1 MQKKT
6 LMGSLPVYAQH
17 LSEQTGVKV
26 LVEGSQ
32 AYTDGTKVVVP
43 FTETDPELSFG
54 YVAHECSHVRNTD
67 MQYFGEAQAVPFRLA
82 VLNIL
87 EDIRIERLSMDQ
99 YPGTEGDL
107 NHLVTVVL
115 GDRLDPAE
123 VARKPA
129 LHVVHDTLLLAGRW
143 QVLGQDLEQP
153 ATVMLQ
159 AQEKLLGAQLS
170 ARIMQ
175 KVGEVLQCDSTREV
189 LALADAILA
198 LLPSQED
205 PQDEGGSDQQEQP
218 PQENSQESS
227 GGGQGDQQDQEQPD
241 SQPQEGDDASASEAD
256 SDEGEGQSQGEEAGQ
271 PDSEQKNSA
280 GDQAGDGQDDRQDGG
295 SSRSQGGDTPAEA
308 EGDDAA
314 GDSGSQSG
322 DHPSQEA
329 NDLREQAMQATAGD
343 LQGLISEVG
352 DKAAELLSQKARRD
366 PCARRLLSLA
376 GRSCLR
382 SDAAS
387 GRRVQLGLEQSSGLR
402 QCLNGLL
409 QAQVDCRVSLKRQG
423 KRLDTSRIALLK
435 AGETRVFRSKARA
448 ERQSAAI
455 QFLLDKSGSMS
466 GAMDEAEAAL
476 YAVLHAVENLPQ
488 VSTGAIAFPERGSD
502 SVTRCALIKGH
513 RERLLQAVRLGGFG
527 AMHQGCTPL
536 GEALWPAAVEL
547 LRAKGERKILFV
559 ITDGEPD
566 SPLLAREMVERCEN
580 SGIDVIALGFGG
592 ATADL
597 LSRTFTRFR
606 AVGQVSRLKQALFEL
621 VREVLVA

>member
-26 LVEGSQ
+26 VVEGSQ

-43 FTETDPELSFG
+43 FTESDPELSFG

-67 MQYFGEAQAVPFRLA
+67 MQYFGEAQAVPFRLS

-123 VARKPA
+123 VAQKPA

-143 QVLGQDLEQP
+143 QVLGQELEQP

-175 KVGEVLQCDSTREV
+175 KVGEVLQCDSTRDV
-189 LALADAILA
+189 LALADAIIA

-205 PQDEGGSDQQEQP
+205 PQDKGGSDQQEQP

-241 SQPQEGDDASASEAD
+241 SQPQEG
-256 SDEGEGQSQGEEAGQ
+256 EGQSQGEEAGQ

-280 GDQAGDGQDDRQDGG
+280 GNRAGDGQDDRQDGG

-476 YAVLHAVENLPQ
+476 YAVLQAVENLPQ

-513 RERLLQAVRLGGFG
+513 RERLHQAVRLGGFG

-566 SPLLAREMVERCEN
+566 SPWLAQEMVERCEN

-592 ATADL
+592 ATVDL

>member
-67 MQYFGEAQAVPFRLA
+67 MQYFGEAQAVPFRLS

-107 NHLVTVVL
+107 NHLAKAVL
-115 GDRLDPAE
+115 GDRLDPAD

-143 QVLGQDLEQP
+143 QMLGQDLEQP

-175 KVGEVLQCDSTREV
+175 KVGEVLQCHSTREV
-189 LALADAILA
+189 LALADAIIA

-205 PQDEGGSDQQEQP
+205 QQDEEEQG
-218 PQENSQESS
+218 E
-227 GGGQGDQQDQEQPD
+227 QDQEQQEN
-241 SQPQEGDDASASEAD
+241 QPQEGDDASASEAD

-271 PDSEQKNSA
+271 PDSEPKNSA

-308 EGDDAA
+308 EGDDTA

-387 GRRVQLGLEQSSGLR
+387 RRRVQLGLEQSSGLR

-455 QFLLDKSGSMS
+455 QFLLDKSGSMRA
-466 GAMDEAEAAL
+466 AMDEAEAAL
-476 YAVLHAVENLPQ
+476 YAVLHAVENLPL
-488 VSTGAIAFPERGSD
+488 VSTGALAFPERGVD
-502 SVTRCALIKGH
+502 DVTRCALIKGH
-513 RERLLQAVRLGGFG
+513 KERLHQAVRLGGFG

-566 SPLLAREMVERCEN
+566 SPWLAQEMVERCEN

-606 AVGQVSRLKQALFEL
+606 AVGQVSRLKQTLFEL

>member
-26 LVEGSQ
+26 VVEGTQ
-32 AYTDGTKVVVP
+32 AYTDGAKVVVP

-67 MQYFGEAQAVPFRLA
+67 MQYFAEAQAVPFRLSLLK
-82 VLNIL
+82 VL

-107 NHLVTVVL
+107 NHLAKAVL

-143 QVLGQDLEQP
+143 QMLGQDLEQP

-159 AQEKLLGAQLS
+159 TQEKLLGAQLS
-170 ARIMQ
+170 ARVMQ
-175 KVGEVLQCDSTREV
+175 KVGEVLQCDSTRDV
-189 LALADAILA
+189 LDLADAIIA

-205 PQDEGGSDQQEQP
+205 QQDKGGPDQKDQS
-218 PQENSQESS
+218 PQEYSQERSE
-227 GGGQGDQQDQEQPD
+227 GGQGDQQDQEQ
-241 SQPQEGDDASASEAD
+241 QEGQQEGDDASASEAD
-256 SDEGEGQSQGEEAGQ
+256 SDEGGSESQGEEAGQ
-271 PDSEQKNSA
+271 PDSEPKNSA
-280 GDQAGDGQDDRQDGG
+280 GNQAGDGQDDRQDGG
-295 SSRSQGGDTPAEA
+295 SSRSQGGDTPAAA
-308 EGDDAA
+308 EGDDAT

-376 GRSCLR
+376 GRSSSR

-387 GRRVQLGLEQSSGLR
+387 ERRISLGLMQSSGLR

-455 QFLLDKSGSMS
+455 QFLLDKSGSMD
-466 GAMDEAEAAL
+466 GAMDAAEAAL
-476 YAVLHAVENLPQ
+476 YAVLQAVENLPQ
-488 VSTGAIAFPERGSD
+488 VSTGAIAFPEEGTD
-502 SVTRCALIKGH
+502 GVTRCTLIKGH

-527 AMHQGCTPL
+527 ALPQGFTPL
-536 GEALWPAAVEL
+536 AEALWPAAVEL
-547 LRAKGERKILFV
+547 LWAQGERKILFV

-580 SGIDVIALGFGG
+580 SGIDVLALGFGK
-592 ATADL
+592 ATAAL
-597 LSRTFTRFR
+597 LSQTFTKYR
-606 AVGQVSRLKQALFEL
+606 AVGQVSRLKQSLFEL

>member
-26 LVEGSQ
+26 VVEGTQ
-32 AYTDGTKVVVP
+32 AYTDGAKVVVP
-43 FTETDPELSFG
+43 FTESDPELSFG

-67 MQYFGEAQAVPFRLA
+67 MQCFGEAQAVPFRLA

-107 NHLVTVVL
+107 NHLAKVVL

-129 LHVVHDTLLLAGRW
+129 LHVVHDTLLLAGRR
-143 QVLGQDLEQP
+143 QMLGQDLEQP

-159 AQEKLLGAQLS
+159 VHEKLLGAQLS

-189 LALADAILA
+189 LALADAIIA

-205 PQDEGGSDQQEQP
+205 QQDEEEQG
-218 PQENSQESS
+218 E
-227 GGGQGDQQDQEQPD
+227 QDQEQQEN
-241 SQPQEGDDASASEAD
+241 QPQEGDDASASKPD
-256 SDEGEGQSQGEEAGQ
+256 SAAGEGEGESQSQSQGEEAGQ
-271 PDSEQKNSA
+271 PDSEPKNSA

-476 YAVLHAVENLPQ
+476 YAVLQAVENLPQ

-513 RERLLQAVRLGGFG
+513 RERLHQAVRLGGFG

-566 SPLLAREMVERCEN
+566 SPWLAQEMVERCEN

-592 ATADL
+592 ATVDL

>member
-1 MQKKT
+1 
-6 LMGSLPVYAQH
+6 MGSLPVYAQH

-26 LVEGSQ
+26 VVEGSQ
-32 AYTDGTKVVVP
+32 TYTDGTKVVVP

-67 MQYFGEAQAVPFRLA
+67 MQYFGEAQAVPFRLS

-87 EDIRIERLSMDQ
+87 EDIRIERMSMDQ

-107 NHLVTVVL
+107 NHLAKAVL
-115 GDRLDPAE
+115 GDRLDPAD
-123 VARKPA
+123 VAQKPA
-129 LHVVHDTLLLAGRW
+129 LHVVHDTLLLAGRR
-143 QVLGQDLEQP
+143 QMLGQDLEQP

-189 LALADAILA
+189 LALADAIIA

-205 PQDEGGSDQQEQP
+205 QQDEGGAEQQEQP
-218 PQENSQESS
+218 PQENSQENS
-227 GGGQGDQQDQEQPD
+227 GGGQGDQQDQEQPEN
-241 SQPQEGDDASASEAD
+241 QPQEGDDASASEAD
-256 SDEGEGQSQGEEAGQ
+256 SDEGESESQSQGEEAGQ

-280 GDQAGDGQDDRQDGG
+280 GNQAGDGQDDRQDGG

-314 GDSGSQSG
+314 GDSGSQPG

-343 LQGLISEVG
+343 LHGLISEVG

-387 GRRVQLGLEQSSGLR
+387 ERRVQLGLEQSSGLR

-455 QFLLDKSGSMS
+455 QFLLDKSGSMRA
-466 GAMDEAEAAL
+466 AMDEAEAAL
-476 YAVLHAVENLPQ
+476 YAVLQAVENLPL
-488 VSTGAIAFPERGSD
+488 VSTGALAFPERGVD
-502 SVTRCALIKGH
+502 DVTRCALIKGH
-513 RERLLQAVRLGGFG
+513 KERLHQAVRLGGFG

-566 SPLLAREMVERCEN
+566 SAWLAQEMVERCEN
-580 SGIDVIALGFGG
+580 TGIEVIALGFGG

>member
-26 LVEGSQ
+26 VVEGTQ
-32 AYTDGTKVVVP
+32 AYTDGAKVVVP

-67 MQYFGEAQAVPFRLA
+67 MQCFKEAAAVPFRHA

-107 NHLVTVVL
+107 NHLVKAVL
-115 GDRLDPAE
+115 GDRLDPAD
-123 VARKPA
+123 VAQKPA

-143 QVLGQDLEQP
+143 QMLGQELEQP

-159 AQEKLLGAQLS
+159 AQEKLLGAPLS
-170 ARIMQ
+170 TRIMQ
-175 KVGEVLQCDSTREV
+175 KVGEVLQCDSTRDV

-205 PQDEGGSDQQEQP
+205 QQGDSSSSSEPEQP
-218 PQENSQESS
+218 PQENSQERSE
-227 GGGQGDQQDQEQPD
+227 GGQGDQQDQEQQEG
-241 SQPQEGDDASASEAD
+241 QPQEGDDASASEAD
-256 SDEGEGQSQGEEAGQ
+256 AAAGQDEEEGQ
-271 PDSEQKNSA
+271 PDSKQKNAA
-280 GDQAGDGQDDRQDGG
+280 GDQAGDGQDDRQDGD
-295 SSRSQGGDTPAEA
+295 SRRSQGGDTPAEA

-314 GDSGSQSG
+314 GDPGSQPG
-322 DHPSQEA
+322 NHPSQEA
-329 NDLREQAMQATAGD
+329 NNLREQAMNATAGD
-343 LQGLISEVG
+343 LHGLISEVG

-366 PCARRLLSLA
+366 PCARRVFSLA
-376 GRSCLR
+376 GRSSLR
-382 SDAAS
+382 SDEAS
-387 GRRVQLGLEQSSGLR
+387 ERRMRLGLEQSSGLR

-455 QFLLDKSGSMS
+455 QFLLDKSGSMRV
-466 GAMDEAEAAL
+466 AMDEAEAAL
-476 YAVLHAVENLPQ
+476 YAVLHAVENLPL
-488 VSTGAIAFPERGSD
+488 VSTGAIAFPEKGVD
-502 SVTRCALIKGH
+502 GVTRCALIKGH

-536 GEALWPAAVEL
+536 AESLWPAAVEL

-566 SPLLAREMVERCEN
+566 THWLAQEMVERCEN
-580 SGIDVIALGFGG
+580 SGIEVLALGFGG
-592 ATADL
+592 ATAAL
-597 LSRTFTRFR
+597 LSRTFTKFR
-606 AVGQVSRLKQALFEL
+606 AVGEVSRLKQSLFEL

>member
-26 LVEGSQ
+26 VVEGSQ

-67 MQYFGEAQAVPFRLA
+67 MQYFGEAQAVPFRLS

-107 NHLVTVVL
+107 NHLAKVVL
-115 GDRLDPAE
+115 GDRLEPAE
-123 VARKPA
+123 AARKPA

-143 QVLGQDLEQP
+143 QMLGQDLEQP

-159 AQEKLLGAQLS
+159 AQEKLLGAPLS

-189 LALADAILA
+189 LALADAIIA

-205 PQDEGGSDQQEQP
+205 QRDEGGADQQEQP
-218 PQENSQESS
+218 PQENSQENS

-241 SQPQEGDDASASEAD
+241 SQPQEGDDASASKPD
-256 SDEGEGQSQGEEAGQ
+256 SAAGEGESQGEEAGQ

-280 GDQAGDGQDDRQDGG
+280 GDQAGDGQDDRQDGDA
-295 SSRSQGGDTPAEA
+295 SRSQGGDTPAEA

-329 NDLREQAMQATAGD
+329 NDLREQAMNSTAGD

-387 GRRVQLGLEQSSGLR
+387 VRRVQLGLEQSSGLR

-455 QFLLDKSGSMS
+455 QFLLDKSGSM
-466 GAMDEAEAAL
+466 GAAMDEAEAAL
-476 YAVLHAVENLPQ
+476 YAVLQAVENLPL
-488 VSTGAIAFPERGSD
+488 VSTGAIAFPEEGTD
-502 SVTRCALIKGH
+502 GVTRCALIKGH

-527 AMHQGCTPL
+527 ALPQGFTPL
-536 GEALWPAAVEL
+536 AEALWPAAVEL

-559 ITDGEPD
+559 ITDGAPD

-580 SGIDVIALGFGG
+580 SGIDVIALGFGK

-597 LSRTFTRFR
+597 LSQTFTRYR
-606 AVGQVSRLKQALFEL
+606 PVGEVSRLKQSLFEL

>member
-26 LVEGSQ
+26 VVEGSQ

-67 MQYFGEAQAVPFRLA
+67 MQCFGEAQAVPFRLS

-107 NHLVTVVL
+107 NHLAKAVL
-115 GDRLDPAE
+115 GDRLDPAD
-123 VARKPA
+123 VAQKPA
-129 LHVVHDTLLLAGRW
+129 LHVVHDTLLLVGRR
-143 QVLGQDLEQP
+143 QMLGQELEQP

-189 LALADAILA
+189 LALADAIIA

-205 PQDEGGSDQQEQP
+205 QQDEGGAE
-218 PQENSQESS
+218 
-227 GGGQGDQQDQEQPD
+227 QQDQEQQEN
-241 SQPQEGDDASASEAD
+241 QPQESDDASASEAD
-256 SDEGEGQSQGEEAGQ
+256 SDEGESESQSQGEEAGQ

-280 GDQAGDGQDDRQDGG
+280 GNQAGDGQDDRQDGG

-308 EGDDAA
+308 EGDDAV
-314 GDSGSQSG
+314 GDPGSQPG

-352 DKAAELLSQKARRD
+352 DQAAELLSQKARRD

-547 LRAKGERKILFV
+547 LRAQGEHKILFV

-566 SPLLAREMVERCEN
+566 SAWLAQEMVERCEN
-580 SGIDVIALGFGG
+580 SGIEVLALGFGG

-606 AVGQVSRLKQALFEL
+606 AVGQVSRLKQA
-621 VREVLVA
+621 

>member
-26 LVEGSQ
+26 VVEGSQ

-67 MQYFGEAQAVPFRLA
+67 MQYFGEAQAVPFRLS

-123 VARKPA
+123 VAQKPA

-205 PQDEGGSDQQEQP
+205 QQDEEEQG
-218 PQENSQESS
+218 E
-227 GGGQGDQQDQEQPD
+227 QDQEQPD
-241 SQPQEGDDASASEAD
+241 SQPQEGDDASASKPD
-256 SDEGEGQSQGEEAGQ
+256 SAAGEGEGESQSQSQGEEAGQ

-295 SSRSQGGDTPAEA
+295 SSRSQGSDTPAEA

-476 YAVLHAVENLPQ
+476 YAVLHAVENLPL
-488 VSTGAIAFPERGSD
+488 VSTGAIAFPERGVD
-502 SVTRCALIKGH
+502 DVTRCALIKGH
-513 RERLLQAVRLGGFG
+513 RERLHQAVRLGGFG

-566 SPLLAREMVERCEN
+566 SPWLAQEMVERCEN

>member
-26 LVEGSQ
+26 VVEGSQ

-67 MQYFGEAQAVPFRLA
+67 MQYFGEAQAVPFRLS

-115 GDRLDPAE
+115 GDRLDPAD
-123 VARKPA
+123 VAQKPA

-205 PQDEGGSDQQEQP
+205 PQDKGGSDQQEQP
-218 PQENSQESS
+218 PQENSQDDS

-241 SQPQEGDDASASEAD
+241 SQPQEGDDASASEAITGGP
-256 SDEGEGQSQGEEAGQ
+256 GE
-271 PDSEQKNSA
+271 D
-280 GDQAGDGQDDRQDGG
+280 
-295 SSRSQGGDTPAEA
+295 
-308 EGDDAA
+308 
-314 GDSGSQSG
+314 
-322 DHPSQEA
+322 
-329 NDLREQAMQATAGD
+329 
-343 LQGLISEVG
+343 
-352 DKAAELLSQKARRD
+352 
-366 PCARRLLSLA
+366 
-376 GRSCLR
+376 
-382 SDAAS
+382 
-387 GRRVQLGLEQSSGLR
+387 
-402 QCLNGLL
+402 
-409 QAQVDCRVSLKRQG
+409 
-423 KRLDTSRIALLK
+423 
-435 AGETRVFRSKARA
+435 
-448 ERQSAAI
+448 
-455 QFLLDKSGSMS
+455 
-466 GAMDEAEAAL
+466 
-476 YAVLHAVENLPQ
+476 
-488 VSTGAIAFPERGSD
+488 
-502 SVTRCALIKGH
+502 
-513 RERLLQAVRLGGFG
+513 
-527 AMHQGCTPL
+527 
-536 GEALWPAAVEL
+536 
-547 LRAKGERKILFV
+547 LRAKGPTLDIPPLKHAQVIGQGAVHELFLPFCV
-559 ITDGEPD
+559 NGLLLGCCGLWPPAKSGQGIAGASRGLLEAPLVVPVAGDQQ
-566 SPLLAREMVERCEN
+566 LLAIHFIHAAEAGDVATLVAPRRSWARVEALAIAQRPAPHEATCRTIFLLTYLPAPHL
-580 SGIDVIALGFGG
+580 SGMFCRRIW
-592 ATADL
+592 
-597 LSRTFTRFR
+597 
-606 AVGQVSRLKQALFEL
+606 QVSMPPAGR
-621 VREVLVA
+621 RSVL

>member
-26 LVEGSQ
+26 IVEGSQ

-67 MQYFGEAQAVPFRLA
+67 MQYFGEAQAVPFRLS

-123 VARKPA
+123 VAQKPA

-143 QVLGQDLEQP
+143 QVLGQELEQP

-159 AQEKLLGAQLS
+159 AHEKLLGAQLS

-189 LALADAILA
+189 LALADAIIA

-205 PQDEGGSDQQEQP
+205 QQDEEEQG
-218 PQENSQESS
+218 E
-227 GGGQGDQQDQEQPD
+227 QDQEQQEN
-241 SQPQEGDDASASEAD
+241 QPQEGDDASASKPD
-256 SDEGEGQSQGEEAGQ
+256 SAAGEGEGESQSQSQGEEAGQ

-476 YAVLHAVENLPQ
+476 YAVLHAVENLPL
-488 VSTGAIAFPERGSD
+488 VSTGAIAFPERGVD
-502 SVTRCALIKGH
+502 DVTRCALIKGH
-513 RERLLQAVRLGGFG
+513 RERLHQAVRLGGFG